1 VYTEQIR
8 LNAIQK
14 AKNVAAI
21 TKIMTASGLYG
32 YQRSPGNLGMDIGI
46 ILQPE
51 TDGIT
56 DAVDA
61 LEEICPNPPQAII
74 DAIDGVTEEIPAVI
88 VDITSQSD
96 QDLAVHDGQVATPD
110 VKTPEPADDVMP
122 PQEDEVEMPEQSDEV
137 DDVMPPQPDE
147 VDDGTEVDPTR

>member
-1 VYTEQIR
+1 MYTEQIR

-74 DAIDGVTEEIPAVI
+74 DAIDGVTE
-88 VDITSQSD
+88 
-96 QDLAVHDGQVATPD
+96 
-110 VKTPEPADDVMP
+110 
-122 PQEDEVEMPEQSDEV
+122 
-137 DDVMPPQPDE
+137 
-147 VDDGTEVDPTR
+147 